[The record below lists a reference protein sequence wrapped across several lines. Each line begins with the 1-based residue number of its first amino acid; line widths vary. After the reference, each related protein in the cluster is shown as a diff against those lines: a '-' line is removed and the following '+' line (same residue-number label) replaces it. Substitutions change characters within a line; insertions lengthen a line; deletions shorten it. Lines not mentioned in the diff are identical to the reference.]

1 MKKRPV
7 QTKEDRQ
14 REINFLRKASGKIRK
29 HKKLI
34 NGRMTKEDLVELL
47 AALWKNFEKI
57 TVKVPKLDE
66 FGYYVLNRKNEVV
79 YRDKRRYSKIPAYN
93 SLNKVSRKILVGI
106 YGNTLQLAR
115 KEGLF
120 NYQVER

>member
-1 MKKRPV
+1 MKKRPE

-14 REINFLRKASGKIRK
+14 REINFIRKAPGKIRK

-34 NGRMTKEDLVELL
+34 NGRMTKEDLVDLL

-57 TVKVPKLDE
+57 TVKVPKLNGS
-66 FGYYVLNRKNEVV
+66 GYYVLDRKHEVV
-79 YRDKRRYSKIPAYN
+79 YEDKRKYRNIPAYN
-93 SLNKVSRKILVGI
+93 SLNGLSRKILVGI
-106 YGNTLQLAR
+106 YGSTLQIAR

-120 NYQVER
+120 N